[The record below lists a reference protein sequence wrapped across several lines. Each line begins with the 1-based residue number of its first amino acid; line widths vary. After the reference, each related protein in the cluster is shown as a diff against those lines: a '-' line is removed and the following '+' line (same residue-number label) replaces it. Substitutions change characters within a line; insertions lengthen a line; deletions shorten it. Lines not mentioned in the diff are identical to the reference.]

1 MVPSAPAGGPLPGL
15 GGFLAHVLSLG
26 DCLQLSSCRGPVLWW
41 RDAGCLDLLRLGA
54 LLISGMRPPQLLLPA
69 RGLEPMGSKAG
80 QSHSPPRV
88 FPLLQ
93 GSLSRVA
100 WRPVFPLRL

>member
-1 MVPSAPAGGPLPGL
+1 MVPSAPAGGALPGL
-15 GGFLAHVLSLG
+15 GGFLAHVHSSG
-26 DCLQLSSCRGPVLWW
+26 DCVQLSSCLGSVLWW
-41 RDAGCLDLLRLGA
+41 CHADCFDLRLGA
-54 LLISGMRPPQLLLPA
+54 LLISGMLPPQLLLPA
-69 RGLEPMGSKAG
+69 RGLEPVGSKAG

-100 WRPVFPLRL
+100 WRPVFPLSF

>member
-15 GGFLAHVLSLG
+15 GGFLAHVLSSG
-26 DCLQLSSCRGPVLWW
+26 DCLQLSSCLGPVLWW

-54 LLISGMRPPQLLLPA
+54 LLISGMLPPQLLLPT

-88 FPLLQ
+88 FPL
-93 GSLSRVA
+93 SV
-100 WRPVFPLRL
+100 